1 MLSQD
6 KWLPYSNCIN
16 SLNRKVSYMIVK
28 YFTKEQL
35 IASNE
40 NAIQANRNRSI
51 NRDMLQ
57 DALNTIPDEA
67 MLPVCFNMPHN
78 DVEMRVQVAFS
89 PMHVGWVDISF
100 DEFNA
105 LPSQEVPDNEVPSE
119 PQLH

>member
-40 NAIQANRNRSI
+40 NAIQANRNRSL

-89 PMHVGWVDISF
+89 PLHVGWVDISF
-100 DEFNA
+100 DEFND
-105 LPSQEVPDNEVPSE
+105 LPSQEIPDSEIPAEPS
-119 PQLH
+119 LH

>member
-6 KWLPYSNCIN
+6 KRLPYSYCIN

-40 NAIQANRNRSI
+40 NAIQANRNRSL

-89 PMHVGWVDISF
+89 PLHVGWVDISF

-105 LPSQEVPDNEVPSE
+105 LPSQEIPDSEVPSE

>member
-40 NAIQANRNRSI
+40 NAIQANRNRSL

-89 PMHVGWVDISF
+89 LMLCLAKKYQTVKYLL
-100 DEFNA
+100 N
-105 LPSQEVPDNEVPSE
+105 
-119 PQLH
+119 LHYIKP

>member
-1 MLSQD
+1 
-6 KWLPYSNCIN
+6 
-16 SLNRKVSYMIVK
+16 MIVK

-40 NAIQANRNRSI
+40 NAIQANRNRSL

-89 PMHVGWVDISF
+89 PLHVGWVDISF
-100 DEFNA
+100 DEFND
-105 LPSQEVPDNEVPSE
+105 LPSQEIPDSEIPAEPS
-119 PQLH
+119 LH

>member
-1 MLSQD
+1 
-6 KWLPYSNCIN
+6 
-16 SLNRKVSYMIVK
+16 MIVK

-40 NAIQANRNRSI
+40 NAIQANRNRSL

-67 MLPVCFNMPHN
+67 MLPVCFSMPHN

-100 DEFNA
+100 DEFSVLYKSFRNT
-105 LPSQEVPDNEVPSE
+105 
-119 PQLH
+119 PQPTQPELKKPNPFPWVSHAGAGWS

>member
-1 MLSQD
+1 
-6 KWLPYSNCIN
+6 
-16 SLNRKVSYMIVK
+16 MIVK

-40 NAIQANRNRSI
+40 NAIQANRNRSL

-89 PMHVGWVDISF
+89 PLHVGWVDISF

-105 LPSQEVPDNEVPSE
+105 LPSQEIPDSEAPSE